1 MIVQM
6 PFCIIHNPQLSC
18 HGHHFHCHWYGGI
31 TIIIIGD
38 IIATI
43 IITNIII
50 TIIIIA
56 NVQDM

>member
-1 MIVQM
+1 MIVQV

-31 TIIIIGD
+31 TIIIIDG
-38 IIATI
+38 ITI
-43 IITNIII
+43 IIIDGIIA

-56 NVQDM
+56 NVQDL

>member
-31 TIIIIGD
+31 TIIIIDDITVIIIGR
-38 IIATI
+38 IIA
-43 IITNIII
+43 